1 MINSVHYVGNNN
13 KLNTVI
19 ARLFFVGTNLMDD
32 EDGDGSD
39 HVLVK

>member
-1 MINSVHYVGNNN
+1 MINSVYAVGNN